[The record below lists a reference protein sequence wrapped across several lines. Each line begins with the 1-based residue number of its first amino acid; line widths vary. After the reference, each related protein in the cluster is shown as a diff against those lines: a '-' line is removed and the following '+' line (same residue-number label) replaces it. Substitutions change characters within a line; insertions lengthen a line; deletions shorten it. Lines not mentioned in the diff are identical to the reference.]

1 MADDAVNRS
10 LAIMMPQ
17 YKKDFADCMA
27 TKAVEW
33 YWSKRHGIW
42 DYDQGGRK
50 VEWRA
55 SLSET
60 SPFGWTGAME
70 EHTPTLENT
79 WQIAELEWRGLAHQF
94 VCTYAEK
101 MLCKQEWQI
110 IKLLGGLTKIMTR
123 DWVKEWGTQ
132 FYSDGTRLSNT
143 AFHGL
148 GASIGTSAATY
159 ANLSQTTFTN
169 WDCQRIDA
177 TGFAADP
184 LNFLQQLQLSCAV
197 GEAGGR
203 DENEIDIFLC
213 TKTDFRV
220 VCQSEVVKQRYEQ
233 DIEMAK
239 AGFKNVSV
247 WGVPLAYSE
256 YCTANRI
263 FGLNSK
269 LFEIQTVGAD
279 AIDTGVQTP
288 DGFPFGITLGY
299 AVALHQMLNLNPRGS
314 GLLYNTGS

>member
-1 MADDAVNRS
+1 MADDAVSRK

-17 YKKDFADCMA
+17 YRKDYVDAMA
-27 TKAVEW
+27 RKAVEF
-33 YWSKRHGIW
+33 YWTKKNGCW
-42 DYDQGGRK
+42 EYDQAGRQI
-50 VEWRA
+50 EWRVA
-55 SLSET
+55 LNEGT
-60 SPFGWTGAME
+60 PFAFLGGVE
-70 EHTPTLENT
+70 EHTPVVENPWEIATL
-79 WQIAELEWRGLAHQF
+79 QWRGLAHQF
-94 VCTYAEK
+94 TATYAEK
-101 MLCKQEWQI
+101 MLARDKYQI
-110 IKLLGGLTKIMTR
+110 IKLTAGLMKCMTR

-132 FYSDGTRLSNT
+132 FYSDGTRLSSS

-148 GASIGTSAATY
+148 AASIDTSAVTY
-159 ANLSQTTFTN
+159 AGLSQSTFTS

-177 TGFAADP
+177 TGFSADP

-197 GEAGGR
+197 GNEGGR

-213 TKTDFRV
+213 TKTDYRV
-220 VCQSEVVKQRYEQ
+220 VCQSEAVKQRYEQ

-256 YCTANRI
+256 YCTSNRI

-269 LFEIQTVGAD
+269 NFEIQTVTAD
-279 AIDTGVQTP
+279 GIETGTENP
-288 DGFPFGITLGY
+288 PGFPHGLTLGY
-299 AVALHQMLNLNPRGS
+299 AVAMHQMLNLNPRGS